1 MKNKQLKTVVIK
13 KRMTSK
19 VLLFVQDFPFSFPYL
34 NLKIEL
40 RKEGKHKLYSIK
52 HYSLDAIE

>member
-1 MKNKQLKTVVIK
+1 MKNKQLKTVAIK

-34 NLKIEL
+34 NLKIEI
-40 RKEGKHKLYSIK
+40 RKEGKHK
-52 HYSLDAIE
+52 